1 MSPSWKNLQHVRNVL
16 FVFWCWMRL
25 FLTSSPLL
33 SCLLFS
39 QRVPRTCIMAVRAY
53 LIRKLERPQSS
64 AGQSAVN
71 YGSSGSYSERRAE
84 MWMHACCFP
93 SCCSRVLLQAAIT
106 WEEHLKSCS
115 QAPKAK
121 CWCLLFVTCGGLLA
135 SVGTNIQ
142 HFLRGLEFFEFCFSL
157 LKAWYNELCA
167 AMRLCQWFFLREFK

>member
-1 MSPSWKNLQHVRNVL
+1 
-16 FVFWCWMRL
+16 MRL

-84 MWMHACCFP
+84 M
-93 SCCSRVLLQAAIT
+93 
-106 WEEHLKSCS
+106 
-115 QAPKAK
+115 
-121 CWCLLFVTCGGLLA
+121 
-135 SVGTNIQ
+135 
-142 HFLRGLEFFEFCFSL
+142 
-157 LKAWYNELCA
+157 
-167 AMRLCQWFFLREFK
+167 